1 MLFTFELLFSVT
13 AFKQD
18 KNRCDNVQR
27 NPTRTV
33 TRCNTSYLPVK
44 NEVSKIKVIENKI
57 FIYLRK
63 KTIKKKTTEIIK
75 KSLRHAIF

>member
-44 NEVSKIKVIENKI
+44 NEVSKIKVIENKV

-63 KTIKKKTTEIIK
+63 KTIKKKQQK
-75 KSLRHAIF
+75 L